1 MHRENGVH
9 GVSQRRGEAEF
20 RPGHVLALPMGLGP
34 VPPGTHPPSIDPQGQ
49 TARHVGDDG
58 REDEERLEREGLV
71 VWPREE
77 EVFVGFPGRLGYQG
91 YETGVG
97 IVHGEVDGGRDG
109 GVFLQAGQ
117 DLERGRGRETE
128 EVGRVVRR
136 GWKRLF
142 LDIGG
147 VGRIL
152 RGFLVV
158 DRTGFDFVHGDCR
171 DGGAGVAQRERW
183 EIFGGGHCEWKLY
196 PVT

>member
-152 RGFLVV
+152 RGSSSS
-158 DRTGFDFVHGDCR
+158 TGLGSTSFMGTAEMEEQVSLSVS
-171 DGGAGVAQRERW
+171 GGRSLEADIASGSYIQ
-183 EIFGGGHCEWKLY
+183 
-196 PVT
+196 